1 MAKRTVRIPLYKNQP
16 DKFVRLLQ
24 KVVEHHEELGASSPL
39 NDPSIVDMADFKLKL
54 TEAVQL
60 RTEAEELR
68 GLAKSKLAQAD
79 VILGIKR
86 GQNIHMQGT
95 LYNMLDIVKQFL
107 KARFYGIE
115 KQLLLFGFHVVIDTA
130 IGIGRKRKTGT
141 GK

>member
-1 MAKRTVRIPLYKNQP
+1 MAKRTVRIPLYKDQP

-54 TEAVQL
+54 TEAVAL

-68 GLAKSKLAQAD
+68 ALAKSKLAQAD
-79 VILGIKR
+79 AILGIKR
-86 GQNIHMQGT
+86 GQTIHVDGT

-115 KQLLLFGFHVVIDTA
+115 KQLLMFGFHVVIDTA
-130 IGIGRKRKTGT
+130 KGIGRKRKTGK

>member
-1 MAKRTVRIPLYKNQP
+1 MAKRTVRIPLYKDQP
-16 DKFVRLLQ
+16 NRFVRLLQ
-24 KVVEHHEELGASSPL
+24 KVSEHHEELGASSPL
-39 NDPSIVDMADFKLKL
+39 NDPSIVDMADFKQKL
-54 TEAVQL
+54 EEAVLL

-68 GLAKSKLAQAD
+68 ALAKSKLAQAD

-86 GQNIHMQGT
+86 GQNIHTHGT

-107 KARFYGIE
+107 KARFNGIE

-130 IGIGRKRKTGT
+130 KGIGRKRKKEK